1 MYQSYFNFPEAPFTI
16 SPNPRF
22 LYLSDRH
29 REALAHLQYGLQEN
43 GGFIL
48 LTGEVGTGKTTVWRC
63 LAGQIPDSVHLAV
76 VLNPRLT
83 ESDLIESV
91 CDEFGVAYEAN
102 CGIKRMVD
110 ALNRHLLQLHERGE
124 RAVLIVEEAQNLE
137 PELLEQLRL
146 LTNLETDESKLL
158 QIILI
163 GQPELLDKID
173 SPALR
178 QLRQRITARF
188 HLTSLNADEVR
199 AYIAH
204 RLSIVG
210 GGLELFSDRALLRLA
225 KHSGGIPRLIN
236 LICDRALLGCFSE
249 NKHRVDTRIL
259 DRAAREVLGGAPEKG
274 ARKRARKAARR
285 ALAGVSG
292 GSPAGASMG
301 ASARAF
307 AGALAGAPARAGV
320 AAAGLALI
328 AASVWFYG
336 GPRSAPPGDAA
347 PLHAQGA
354 ATKPAVKGAAPGNE
368 TLLAAAPPAEPLPV
382 TQSAPPSAVAH
393 TMLLQQSAGA
403 PRTTPRTTPP
413 PSAAPP
419 PADWRDGVAV
429 LTPGNAANSEPG
441 AAPGNGLGD
450 ATNNQSNTAPGNELN
465 NGSGNATNAAQSNAP
480 NTGPNAAPDNAPYR
494 TLFGFWDIELP
505 RELAESPCQYA
516 LRHGLDCWHR
526 RGGLGSI
533 ERANRPALLKMV
545 ARRDGHPFYAVL
557 EGFTASGLVRLH
569 VAGAGVDVAR
579 HELDEVWTGEY
590 TLLWR
595 RPAGYL
601 NTLYPGDKN
610 DTVRWVAQ
618 RLATLT
624 GDRSLLRHS
633 TVYTP
638 ALENRIRN
646 FQRHCGLFV
655 DGLVGKETLI
665 RINSLTGKA
674 PLLRDDVL
682 SCRSR
687 LG

>member
-1 MYQSYFNFPEAPFTI
+1 MYQSYFNFSEAPFTI

-22 LYLSDRH
+22 LYLSERH

-63 LAGQIPDSVHLAV
+63 LASQIPDSVHLAV

-91 CDEFGVAYEAN
+91 CDEFGVAYEAG
-102 CGIKRMVD
+102 CGLKRMVD
-110 ALNRHLLQLHERGE
+110 ALNRHLLELHERGE

-137 PELLEQLRL
+137 PALLEQLRL

-173 SPALR
+173 SPGLR

-188 HLTSLNADEVR
+188 HLTSLNAAEVR

-204 RLSIVG
+204 RLDIVG
-210 GGLELFSDRALLRLA
+210 GSSALFSDGALLRLA
-225 KHSGGIPRLIN
+225 KRSGGIPRLIN

-259 DRAAREVLGGAPEKG
+259 EQAAREVLGGVSGKG
-274 ARKRARKAARR
+274 TRNAARR
-285 ALAGVSG
+285 AFAGVSIG
-292 GSPAGASMG
+292 APVGALAGAV
-301 ASARAF
+301 
-307 AGALAGAPARAGV
+307 AGAPARAGV
-320 AAAGLALI
+320 AVAGLALL

-336 GPRSAPPGDAA
+336 GLRSAPPGDAA
-347 PLHAQGA
+347 PTHAQGA
-354 ATKPAVKGAAPGNE
+354 AIKDAIQGAGLDNE
-368 TLLAAAPPAEPLPV
+368 TQLAEAPPPV
-382 TQSAPPSAVAH
+382 TQVTPPPALDVVPAVAH
-393 TMLLQQSAGA
+393 TLLLQQSAGA
-403 PRTTPRTTPP
+403 PRTLSRATPP
-413 PSAAPP
+413 TSAPPP
-419 PADWRDGVAV
+419 PADWRDDVG
-429 LTPGNAANSEPG
+429 GR
-441 AAPGNGLGD
+441 APGG
-450 ATNNQSNTAPGNELN
+450 
-465 NGSGNATNAAQSNAP
+465 
-480 NTGPNAAPDNAPYR
+480 APDNAPYH
-494 TLFGFWDIELP
+494 TLFGFWNIELP
-505 RELAESPCQYA
+505 RELAESPCEYA
-516 LRHGLDCWHR
+516 VRHGLDCWHR
-526 RGGLGSI
+526 RGSLGSI

-569 VAGAGVDVAR
+569 VAGGGVDVAR

-618 RLATLT
+618 RMATLT
-624 GDRSLLRHS
+624 GDRSLLQHS
-633 TVYTP
+633 TVYSP